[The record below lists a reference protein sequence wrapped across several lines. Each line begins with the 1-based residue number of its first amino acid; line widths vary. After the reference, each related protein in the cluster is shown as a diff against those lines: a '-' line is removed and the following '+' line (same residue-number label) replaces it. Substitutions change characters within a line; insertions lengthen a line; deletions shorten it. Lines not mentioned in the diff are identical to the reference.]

1 MQSLKGLWLTLALY
15 KASLPHHEVPTVPAR
30 SSDSLAWYG
39 QATKGFNASGH
50 SGGVSLSRKSPERV
64 TKKANGSQGLGIF
77 SLGPQAVAEATRA
90 ERTPGC
96 LG

>member
-1 MQSLKGLWLTLALY
+1 MVWTSNQRIQCLWSLRWSQLIQEEPREGDKEG
-15 KASLPHHEVPTVPAR
+15 KRE
-30 SSDSLAWYG
+30 
-39 QATKGFNASGH
+39 
-50 SGGVSLSRKSPERV
+50 
-64 TKKANGSQGLGIF
+64 KKANGSQGLGIF